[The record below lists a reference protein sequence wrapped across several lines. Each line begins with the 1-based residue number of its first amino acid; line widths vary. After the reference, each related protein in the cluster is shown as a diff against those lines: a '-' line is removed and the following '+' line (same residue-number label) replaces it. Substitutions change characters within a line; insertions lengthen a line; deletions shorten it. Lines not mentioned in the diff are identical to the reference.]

1 MSSSSTKPSLCIK
14 RYIPKPSYDPTNK
27 NCIIITANYK
37 EEQTTSGICKYNIVT
52 NEWHTIYKYNE
63 NDNTFKPHYHGQF
76 IDKSNNTLILYGGGY
91 DTFKVFDLNNNQM
104 KQINDTNIICKCD
117 YEP

>member
-1 MSSSSTKPSLCIK
+1 MTSTLTITSQQ
-14 RYIPKPSYDPTNK
+14 YMPKPSYDPIHK
-27 NCIIITANYK
+27 NCIIISTHYQ
-37 EEQTTSGICKYNIVT
+37 ETQTTAG
-52 NEWHTIYKYNE
+52 IYKYNIE
-63 NDNTFKPHYHGQF
+63 TNESQIIYKYNNTFKASEHGQF